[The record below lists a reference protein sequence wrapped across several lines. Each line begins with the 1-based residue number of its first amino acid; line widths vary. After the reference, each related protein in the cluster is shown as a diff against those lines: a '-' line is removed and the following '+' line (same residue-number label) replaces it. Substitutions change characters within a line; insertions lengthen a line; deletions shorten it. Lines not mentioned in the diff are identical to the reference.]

1 ILVAILMIW
10 LAFET
15 LQGRQK
21 SGAIEAQMTEL
32 RRDLQTI
39 ATSQAQSTGQLE
51 TIAKSVAQRL
61 DSVAPALQDAVKNSA
76 QITGQMTSDAQN
88 KMADELKNTR
98 DQISQMQ
105 LLLGEVQQ
113 AGKQMSQTA
122 QTLEG
127 ILGGAKSRGFLG
139 ELRSGGLL
147 RVSFP
152 WGSSALSN
160 GFSAGK
166 HGVAW
171 LKLRI

>member
-1 ILVAILMIW
+1 MNAFLIGGVILVAILMIW

-105 LLLGEVQQ
+105 LLLGEAFERGDVP
-113 AGKQMSQTA
+113 A
-122 QTLEG
+122 QPIRCG
-127 ILGGAKSRGFLG
+127 FYDIAYQGVHVYGGRHDSASLIAAEPSR
-139 ELRSGGLL
+139 R
-147 RVSFP
+147 RWP
-152 WGSSALSN
+152 A
-160 GFSAGK
+160 
-166 HGVAW
+166 
-171 LKLRI
+171 